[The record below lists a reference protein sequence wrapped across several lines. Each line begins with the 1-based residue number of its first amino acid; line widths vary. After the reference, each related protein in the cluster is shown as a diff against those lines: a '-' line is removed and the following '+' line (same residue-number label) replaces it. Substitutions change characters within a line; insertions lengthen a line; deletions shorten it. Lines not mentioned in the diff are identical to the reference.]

1 MHFEGNLHLWEDRFI
16 LSKDNCDISIIVLE
30 VFSIFDPY
38 RHSVICEGMRNCAV
52 GSISDKK
59 DTVCLHKLRNRYL
72 GRESEGKNG
81 LILKGD
87 FLGFYKQYRNLFD
100 DDTVGVLIISF
111 GALERL
117 LYRTV
122 LGAAISPDAVAI
134 IALKGKGYSVS
145 ANFSACIIDAV
156 EPLLAKAFIAYWS
169 RMKILT
175 LIA

>member
-1 MHFEGNLHLWEDRFI
+1 M
-16 LSKDNCDISIIVLE
+16 
-30 VFSIFDPY
+30 
-38 RHSVICEGMRNCAV
+38 
-52 GSISDKK
+52 GSISDEK

-72 GRESEGKNG
+72 GRESEGKNS

-117 LYRTV
+117 LYCTV
-122 LGAAISPDAVAI
+122 LGAAVSPDNVAI
-134 IALKGKGYSVS
+134 IALKGKSYTVS

-156 EPLLAKAFIAYWS
+156 EPLLTNALIAYWS
-169 RMKILT
+169 RLKVLT
-175 LIA
+175 LITQNKFRSIVLFAC